1 MSQQSN
7 PPRSVEEWAA
17 KCHDDYLTGM
27 RVEGKS
33 WGHLRHGM
41 CVGCALLYAAE
52 QVAQARAEERERA
65 VAYLRVLQ
73 GNHPHLFEA
82 YRHAEV
88 NLQAVLETGWQPDA
102 APEQP

>member
-52 QVAQARAEERERA
+52 QVAQARAEERELWRLWFVDQGWDDTDFERA
-65 VAYLRVLQ
+65 I
-73 GNHPHLFEA
+73 E
-82 YRHAEV
+82 
-88 NLQAVLETGWQPDA
+88 QAA
-102 APEQP
+102 AIRARRTEG